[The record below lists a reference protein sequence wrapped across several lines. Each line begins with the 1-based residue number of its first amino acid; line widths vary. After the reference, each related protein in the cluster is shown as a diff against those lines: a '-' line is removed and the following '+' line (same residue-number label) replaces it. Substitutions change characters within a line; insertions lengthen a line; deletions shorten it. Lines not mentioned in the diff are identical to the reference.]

1 MGSGIISGERIVH
14 RLTLSAEPGAVDVG
28 RLPTGELLFV
38 LPDVPSAIEVSTETA
53 LNKPVLQNP
62 IPRFFDPAPS
72 PEFEVP
78 REAVAAPAL
87 ASPGIPDALRDWTD
101 RVSARIVS
109 APRRVVVSGVIVLVA
124 AVAVGFLMTPSGAH
138 FQTAPTPQPS
148 QGLSTERAA
157 GDVAPSDPIAAS
169 ITFAQAGELP
179 GLGDVAGLPRSAFTA
194 VITSRSGDIVL
205 IDVYV
210 NKPSGQ
216 KTFATVLLQKAGTQW
231 RMREVFDAR
240 G

>member
-1 MGSGIISGERIVH
+1 MGSGTIAGERIVH
-14 RLTLSAEPGAVDVG
+14 RLALSAEPGAVDVG
-28 RLPTGELLFV
+28 RLRNGELLFV
-38 LPDVPSAIEVSTETA
+38 LPDVSFALETSTETA
-53 LNKPVLQNP
+53 LNKPVLQNH

-72 PEFEVP
+72 PELEEP
-78 REAVAAPAL
+78 RVAVAEPAPASL
-87 ASPGIPDALRDWTD
+87 GIPDALRVLAD
-101 RVSARIVS
+101 RMRVRIV
-109 APRRVVVSGVIVLVA
+109 AVPRRVVVSGVVVLVA
-124 AVAVGFLMTPSGAH
+124 AVALGFLMTPSGSH
-138 FQTAPTPQPS
+138 SQTAPTPQPS
-148 QGLSTERAA
+148 QGLSGERAA
-157 GDVAPSDPIAAS
+157 GDAAPSDPIAAS

-179 GLGDVAGLPRSAFTA
+179 ALGDIAGLPRSAFTA
-194 VITSRSGDIVL
+194 VINSRSGDIVL